1 MRLMNKYLD
10 RLKRLAD
17 DGEEVSEQ
25 VQIILLHRAEAYEE
39 GFRDGEKKGGGKAH
53 FGPKH
58 GDDHDKTRSKSK

>member
-1 MRLMNKYLD
+1 MNKYLN

-17 DGEEVSEQ
+17 SGKEVSEQ

-39 GFRDGEKKGGGKAH
+39 GFRDGEEKGGAKAH

-58 GDDHDKTRSKSK
+58 GDENHGAGD